1 MKTLLKISFPSWPR
15 RRLEGRRQN
24 AQPDSPEV
32 PLWNKGRR
40 VNLNPKGHFHRSWR
54 SVGSWGILLKIPS
67 TPIFAK
73 QRSGTAVVVR
83 PPAAKSTASPSSSS
97 SRRTVP
103 ALFTPQRPG
112 EAACETRLER
122 NLSHPE
128 RLIKLSLR
136 AIAFSGF
143 WVTVLM
149 FVVFAALSLA
159 QSQGAATL
167 FEKKCYSCHNIGS
180 GNKKGPDL
188 NGVTAQRSRE
198 WLHTFIPSPA
208 AMNRRGDPAAVELFK
223 KFAPETM
230 PDQALSPEEIDGLL
244 ALIEGLS
251 HKNQVF
257 IPAGAKLSRPIAA
270 GDVEAGL
277 RLFTGKTLLNR
288 GGTACFTCHDL
299 QDVGLFGGGTLGP
312 SLTAA
317 NIKYRDPE
325 LIAILQ
331 NPNFPTMN
339 SLFATH
345 PLTDEEIV
353 QIFSLLQSVKQANP
367 TAAVTPGPVDLKFP
381 LLGIGFLVLGLAGIN
396 QAWKGRLRGVR
407 EALVNGESKPRA
419 KSLDRSQP

>member
-1 MKTLLKISFPSWPR
+1 MKTLVDDFFGQDPQWPVAR
-15 RRLEGRRQN
+15 IG
-24 AQPDSPEV
+24 A
-32 PLWNKGRR
+32 
-40 VNLNPKGHFHRSWR
+40 
-54 SVGSWGILLKIPS
+54 
-67 TPIFAK
+67 
-73 QRSGTAVVVR
+73 
-83 PPAAKSTASPSSSS
+83 
-97 SRRTVP
+97 
-103 ALFTPQRPG
+103 
-112 EAACETRLER
+112 TRL
-122 NLSHPE
+122 S
-128 RLIKLSLR
+128 RLW
-136 AIAFSGF
+136 IAFYF
-143 WVTVLM
+143 L
-149 FVVFAALSLA
+149 FIFPPLFFA
-159 QSQGAATL
+159 QSPGAATA
-167 FEKKCYSCHNIGS
+167 FEKKCYRCHNIGS

-251 HKNQVF
+251 NKNQVF
-257 IPAGAKLSRPIAA
+257 IPAGAKLSRSIAA

-312 SLTAA
+312 NLTAA

-353 QIFSLLQSVKQANP
+353 QIFSLLQSVKQGNS
-367 TAAVTPGPVDLKFP
+367 TAAVALGPVDLKFP

-396 QAWKGRLRGVR
+396 QAWKALLRGVQ
-407 EALVNGESKPRA
+407 EVLVNGVSPRA
-419 KSLDRSQP
+419 KSLDRCQP